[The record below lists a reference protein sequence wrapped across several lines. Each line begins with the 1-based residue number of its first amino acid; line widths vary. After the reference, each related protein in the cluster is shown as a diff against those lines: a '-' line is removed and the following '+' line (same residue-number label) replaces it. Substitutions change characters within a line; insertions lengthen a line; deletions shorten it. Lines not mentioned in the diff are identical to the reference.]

1 MGHCH
6 SPGDPPP
13 LSKHHLLF
21 QSCGARHG
29 GGSIY
34 SNFLLLEILN
44 ILPVITGPMLVPWP
58 GLSQEQALCALL
70 SSRPP
75 QSLVSGMH
83 ERPPP
88 ARRAV
93 QTLPPSLSQPPS
105 VLSPAAASALSKGC
119 GHNGDACLLPG
130 ARGGLAPTPVL
141 SQHPGRRVGGLTA
154 PVTKHMLL
162 PPRQPNASAGCSAQ
176 RRLHALLPALLF
188 PAPSFLSSLFP
199 PVSFS
204 NSSRD
209 RSYSAS
215 SNSHVML
222 SAGP

>member
-1 MGHCH
+1 MGHSH

-21 QSCGARHG
+21 QRRGARHG
-29 GGSIY
+29 GGPIY
-34 SNFLLLEILN
+34 SNFRLLEVLSIR
-44 ILPVITGPMLVPWP
+44 PVVPGPMLVPWP
-58 GLSQEQALCALL
+58 GVSQEQALCALL
-70 SSRPP
+70 SGSPP

-93 QTLPPSLSQPPS
+93 QTLRASLSQRPS
-105 VLSPAAASALSKGC
+105 VLSPAAAALSKGC

-141 SQHPGRRVGGLTA
+141 SQHPGRRVGGLSA

-162 PPRQPNASAGCSAQ
+162 PPRKPNASAGGSAQ
-176 RRLHALLPALLF
+176 RRLHALLPPLLSF
-188 PAPSFLSSLFP
+188 PLLPFSLPSLLQFLQ
-199 PVSFS
+199 
-204 NSSRD
+204 
-209 RSYSAS
+209 
-215 SNSHVML
+215 
-222 SAGP
+222 